1 MVSGP
6 SDLPPIQSVTSA
18 GFFLAIPALAMLLG
32 VVFVGVVRR
41 YALRSAILDRPNP
54 RSSHAD
60 PTPRGGG
67 LGLIL
72 AVLSAWL
79 FGVRVNDPVVW
90 VALLGI
96 GIVAV
101 VGWMDDRTGG
111 SVAGR
116 LKAQLIGSLCLLPLA
131 LQPFP
136 VPDWMGWGAVA
147 WWVFWGVSAPNVV
160 NFMDG
165 IDGLIGSQMLL
176 FGVHLALLGRD
187 EGFAR
192 PLGLALAG
200 ACAGFLLW
208 NWAPARI
215 FMGDV
220 GSGALG
226 LTVVLGGILIL
237 REGRV
242 GLIASFIPL
251 YPLFLDAT
259 VTLLRRAARGDRLT
273 DAHRQHLYQRLANGG
288 WGHARVALLY
298 AVSAAV
304 GVAVAQTARYPL
316 WPAILL
322 AYGVLVLAGGFLLDR
337 RVPVPGRP

>member
-1 MVSGP
+1 
-6 SDLPPIQSVTSA
+6 
-18 GFFLAIPALAMLLG
+18 MLLG
-32 VVFVGVVRR
+32 VVFVAVVRR

-79 FGVRVNDPVVW
+79 LGVWVSDPAVW

-101 VGWMDDRTGG
+101 VGWMDDRISG
-111 SVAGR
+111 SVSGR

-131 LQPFP
+131 LQPVP
-136 VPDWMGWGAVA
+136 VPTWMNWGAAV

-176 FGVHLALLGRD
+176 FGVHLALLGGD
-187 EGFAR
+187 SGLAR

-200 ACAGFLLW
+200 ACAGFLVW

-226 LTVVLGGILIL
+226 LTVVLGGILLL

-242 GLIASFIPL
+242 GLVASFLPL

-259 VTLLRRAARGDRLT
+259 ATLLRRAARGERLT

-298 AVSAAV
+298 AVCAAL
-304 GVAVAQTARYPL
+304 GVVVAQTGRYPL
-316 WPAILL
+316 WPAVLL
-322 AYGVLVLAGGFLLDR
+322 AYAVLILAGGVLLDR
-337 RVPVPGRP
+337 RVPLPPRP